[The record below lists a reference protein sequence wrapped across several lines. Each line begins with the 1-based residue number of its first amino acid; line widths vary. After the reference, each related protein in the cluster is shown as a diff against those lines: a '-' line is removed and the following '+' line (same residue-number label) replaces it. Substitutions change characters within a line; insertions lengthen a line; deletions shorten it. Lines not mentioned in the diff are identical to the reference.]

1 MVEYKL
7 SLDNIFSA
15 LADPTRRDI
24 LRRVAL
30 DQLSISQIATDY
42 NLTFAAVSKHIMFLE
57 RAKLII
63 KKRVGRRQFVRANP
77 DNLKDAAEYLDWYK
91 GFMGAKLDALEMYLR
106 EEQQNGRN

>member
-1 MVEYKL
+1 MVEYQL

-30 DQLSISQIATDY
+30 DRLSISQIAQDY
-42 NLTFAAVSKHIMFLE
+42 NLTFAAVSKHLMVLQ

-63 KKRVGRRQFVRANP
+63 KKRVGRHQFVHADP
-77 DNLKDAAEYLDWYK
+77 ANLKDAKEYLDWYK
-91 GFMGAKLDALEMYLR
+91 DFMGIKYDALEEYLSKEDR
-106 EEQQNGRN
+106 NGRN